1 MARGRRGTR
10 GNAEEGWIERLSI
23 SGYVIS
29 TRISPQYSHHIC
41 LCLVYKGWGP
51 TCNQPVGAS
60 ICHYYC
66 RRTAARTLQD
76 PPGLAIRF
84 HANPCPPGCQADCRQ
99 GAAAGSPNGTCGL
112 PHQAPWDAAFQTI
125 NTLIFVPAGANH
137 ATCSELRLSPE
148 RADGASSAPFARWG
162 LEGTLGTWGAT
173 AIAMPPN

>member
-1 MARGRRGTR
+1 MVGKLSWPVLRSLAGRGSRMARGRRGTR

-29 TRISPQYSHHIC
+29 TRISPQYSHHLC
-41 LCLVYKGWGP
+41 LCLVYKVWGP

-66 RRTAARTLQD
+66 RRTAARTLQT
-76 PPGLAIRF
+76 
-84 HANPCPPGCQADCRQ
+84 DCRQ

-112 PHQAPWDAAFQTI
+112 PHQAPWDAAFQTN

-148 RADGASSAPFARWG
+148 RADGASSAPLRPVG
-162 LEGTLGTWGAT
+162 IGGDIGDLGGDSNSHA
-173 AIAMPPN
+173 A